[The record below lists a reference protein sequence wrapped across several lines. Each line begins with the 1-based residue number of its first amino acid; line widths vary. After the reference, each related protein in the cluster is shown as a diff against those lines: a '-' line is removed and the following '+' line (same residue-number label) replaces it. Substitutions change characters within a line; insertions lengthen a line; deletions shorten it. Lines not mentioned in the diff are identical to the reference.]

1 MSVIGVIRKYEEL
14 LGLATTSDHIFL
26 EEREQGSASRS
37 AVHQEHDSP
46 QKQFACMHCDKSY
59 STSRGLKCHVTR
71 THPLASKSSVR
82 ESEPERTASNL
93 PSLDDAEMKVPT
105 LPSLDDAEMKVPTL
119 PSLDDAEMKETPTV
133 SECPPDRVRCKYCE
147 KTFKPKGL
155 KTHISRMHYVECEYC
170 DRTFRTVKSLHRH
183 MKKHH
188 ADMDLPE
195 SAPVDGSLPM
205 SSTEQ
210 EQEPDEL
217 KVDDGQLNG
226 STTPPLSPTF
236 QVEHIQPDMYR
247 PITPPLS
254 PTFQDQVDQADQA
267 DQVEH
272 IQPDLYHPTTPPL
285 SPTFQ
290 DQVDQVDQAGQ
301 VGHIQPDLYH
311 PITPPLSPTF
321 QDPFDQSDDL
331 LHHGYQLNQLL
342 ST

>member
-1 MSVIGVIRKYEEL
+1 MVHKTVLFCTFCDCKATEKHLQSKKHMSVIGVIRKYEEL

-82 ESEPERTASNL
+82 ESEPERTASN
-93 PSLDDAEMKVPT
+93 

-267 DQVEH
+267 DQV
-272 IQPDLYHPTTPPL
+272 
-285 SPTFQ
+285 
-290 DQVDQVDQAGQ
+290 
-301 VGHIQPDLYH
+301 GHIQPDLYH